1 VSLSGAE
8 PTSEPADIADSA
20 APHPEEMRAT
30 VDLTIGR
37 SITIKA
43 TARAT
48 PAGLVTAALLVVAIL
63 IPMIWLTRTRRHG
76 PVSRRL
82 SAG

>member
-1 VSLSGAE
+1 MSISSAE
-8 PTSEPADIADSA
+8 PTSEPENIADSA

-37 SITIKA
+37 SVTIKA

-48 PAGLVTAALLVVAIL
+48 PAGLVAAALLVVAIL

-76 PVSRRL
+76 FVRV
-82 SAG
+82 G